1 MPRALPLSPKAWVSK
16 PLSACKLAA
25 IPAACSFVQPLSM
38 RTFMANFSLPRV
50 PVIALLAYSPALLL
64 ACCADFVTSVKTVPF
79 LTELLTLS

>member
-1 MPRALPLSPKAWVSK
+1 
-16 PLSACKLAA
+16 
-25 IPAACSFVQPLSM
+25 
-38 RTFMANFSLPRV
+38 MANFSLPRV